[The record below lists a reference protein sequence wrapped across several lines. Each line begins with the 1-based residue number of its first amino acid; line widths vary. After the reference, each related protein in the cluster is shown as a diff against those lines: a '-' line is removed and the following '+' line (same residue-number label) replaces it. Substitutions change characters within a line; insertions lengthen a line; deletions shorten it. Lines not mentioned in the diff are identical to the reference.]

1 VHRAGPIKALF
12 NVYESEPVLS
22 LPSRMPVAPLRFVLS
37 PIFIPF
43 DAFTATF
50 AISPV
55 NSNSSPVKVWAALAV
70 QHASVLYR
78 RAENL
83 APLMSQLRVDC
94 LQEKPHSTILML
106 HSPEIW
112 AGDVHCQ
119 AHWGPEDIQAE
130 CYLEAANALQLSVA
144 ELAMDF
150 EVHSSLE
157 GHWLA
162 HCRACPQSLI
172 EAYLAQ
178 LNALDLQPDAITCAS
193 QMDELGEA
201 WGLQPGVMAEAFRLP
216 CMDESA
222 SHYFDL
228 FKEDKAC

>member
-1 VHRAGPIKALF
+1 MHWAGLIKALF
-12 NVYESEPVLS
+12 DVYESESVLF
-22 LPSRMPVAPLRFVLS
+22 LPSRMPAASLRFVLS

-43 DAFTATF
+43 DALTVPCAR
-50 AISPV
+50 SPV
-55 NSNSSPVKVWAALAV
+55 KTNSSPVKVWVALAI
-70 QHASVLYR
+70 QHASVVYS

-83 APLMSQLRVDC
+83 APLMSQLIRNC
-94 LQEKPHSTILML
+94 LQAKPHSTILML

-112 AGDVHCQ
+112 AGDLHCQ
-119 AHWGPEDIQAE
+119 AHWGPEDIAAE
-130 CYLEAANALQLSVA
+130 CWLEAASALQLPVT

-162 HCRACPQSLI
+162 HYRACPQSLV

-193 QMDELGEA
+193 QMDELELA
-201 WGLQPGVMAEAFRLP
+201 WELQPGVMAEAFRLP
-216 CMDESA
+216 HMDELPG
-222 SHYFDL
+222 HYFNL
-228 FKEDKAC
+228 FKEDKPC

>member
-1 VHRAGPIKALF
+1 MHWAGLIKALF
-12 NVYESEPVLS
+12 DVYESKSVLF
-22 LPSRMPVAPLRFVLS
+22 LPSLMPAASLRFVLS

-43 DAFTATF
+43 DALTVPC

-55 NSNSSPVKVWAALAV
+55 KTNSSPVKVWAALVV
-70 QHASVLYR
+70 QQTGVLYC

-83 APLMSQLRVDC
+83 VALMSQLRVDS
-94 LQEKPHSTILML
+94 LQAKPHSTILTL

-112 AGDVHCQ
+112 AGEVHCQ
-119 AHWGPEDIQAE
+119 THWGPEDIAAE
-130 CYLEAANALQLSVA
+130 CWLEAANVLQLPVA

-162 HCRACPQSLI
+162 QVRACPQSLV

-193 QMDELGEA
+193 QKNELELA
-201 WGLQPGVMAEAFRLP
+201 WGLQPGVVAEAFRLP
-216 CMDESA
+216 QMDELPG
-222 SHYFDL
+222 HYFNL
-228 FKEDKAC
+228 FKEVKPC